1 MFAIENEVCGAMLIL
16 HVTGDIL
23 LPVAINFEEE
33 INQHVYA
40 KKLPE
45 VIIDLSGIGRMD
57 NAALGVLVTLST
69 LYSKQGRRLFLFQP
83 ARHIEA
89 LIKEIGI
96 EKFFPIFE
104 NYEELNDHS
113 LSDMD

>member
-69 LYSKQGRRLFLFQP
+69 LYSKQGRRLFFFSQP
-83 ARHIEA
+83 DTLRHSSRKLASKNFSQSSKIM
-89 LIKEIGI
+89 K
-96 EKFFPIFE
+96 
-104 NYEELNDHS
+104 S
-113 LSDMD
+113 STTTV